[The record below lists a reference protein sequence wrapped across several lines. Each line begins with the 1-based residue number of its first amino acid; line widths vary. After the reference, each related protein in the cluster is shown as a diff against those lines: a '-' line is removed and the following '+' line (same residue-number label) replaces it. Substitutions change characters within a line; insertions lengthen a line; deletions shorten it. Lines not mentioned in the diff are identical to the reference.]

1 MILREMVK
9 EQEAMP
15 YRLVGGTYISFSHD
29 MFRFFKELESG
40 EFSSSSWFVRTHFP
54 LSADRLIA
62 TVP

>member
-1 MILREMVK
+1 MKKIVPEPKDNNK
-9 EQEAMP
+9 ENSN
-15 YRLVGGTYISFSHD
+15 T
-29 MFRFFKELESG
+29 LESG